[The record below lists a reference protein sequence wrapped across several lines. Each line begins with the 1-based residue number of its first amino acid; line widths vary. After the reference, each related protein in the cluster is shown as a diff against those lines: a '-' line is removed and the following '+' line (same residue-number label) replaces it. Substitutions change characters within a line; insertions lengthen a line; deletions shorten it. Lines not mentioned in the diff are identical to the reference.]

1 MSTSN
6 RAGLI
11 TKIFKVL
18 KKYYKPAIS
27 RQDRPLLEHVLYGCC
42 LENSTAEAVDEVFAR
57 LEQNY
62 FDWNEIR
69 VTSIAELSLS
79 MASLSDPS
87 EAARR
92 LKGALHGIF
101 ETHYAFDIDA
111 LRKQNLGAAVKEF
124 QELGKLTKFGLAYVT
139 QYGLS
144 GHTIPINRTSLQLLV
159 WLGLISE
166 AEAASHRVP
175 GLERTIS
182 KKQGPEFGS
191 LLHQLAV
198 DFAASPFSPRVR
210 NILVEIAPEV
220 KERLPKRAVRKA
232 TVKSKKKVAAKGKEK
247 SADKAPAKKKSAAK
261 AAKKKAAT
269 KKAATKKAATK
280 KAATKKVS
288 RKTTGRAATKK
299 KTAAKSKAAPR
310 GEAKST
316 KSRKKVTKASKKPK
330 AGKSTTK
337 RLAKKKPR

>member
-144 GHTIPINRTSLQLLV
+144 GHTIPINRTSLQILV

-269 KKAATKKAATK
+269 KKAATKK
-280 KAATKKVS
+280 VS

>member
-79 MASLSDPS
+79 MTSLSDPS

-111 LRKQNLGAAVKEF
+111 LRKQNLGAAVKDF

-166 AEAASHRVP
+166 AEAAAYRVP

-198 DFAASPFSPRVR
+198 DFAGSPFSPRVR

-232 TVKSKKKVAAKGKEK
+232 TVKSKKKVAAKGKK
-247 SADKAPAKKKSAAK
+247 KTADTAPTKKKSAAK
-261 AAKKKAAT
+261 VAKKKAAT
-269 KKAATKKAATK
+269 KKAATKKT
-280 KAATKKVS
+280 ATKKVS
-288 RKTTGRAATKK
+288 RKTADRTAAKNVTKK
-299 KTAAKSKAAPR
+299 KTAAKGKAAAR
-310 GEAKST
+310 GGPKST

>member
-139 QYGLS
+139 QCGLS

-166 AEAASHRVP
+166 AEAASYRVP

-261 AAKKKAAT
+261 TANKKAAT
-269 KKAATKKAATK
+269 KKV
-280 KAATKKVS
+280 ATKKVS
-288 RKTTGRAATKK
+288 RKTAGRAATKK
-299 KTAAKSKAAPR
+299 KAAAKSKAAPR

>member
-1 MSTSN
+1 M
-6 RAGLI
+6 
-11 TKIFKVL
+11 
-18 KKYYKPAIS
+18 
-27 RQDRPLLEHVLYGCC
+27 
-42 LENSTAEAVDEVFAR
+42 
-57 LEQNY
+57 
-62 FDWNEIR
+62 
-69 VTSIAELSLS
+69 
-79 MASLSDPS
+79 
-87 EAARR
+87 
-92 LKGALHGIF
+92 KGALHGIF

-139 QYGLS
+139 QCGLS

-166 AEAASHRVP
+166 DEAASYRVP

-261 AAKKKAAT
+261 AATKKTAT
-269 KKAATKKAATK
+269 KKT
-280 KAATKKVS
+280 ATKKVS
-288 RKTTGRAATKK
+288 RKTAGRTAAKNVTKK
-299 KTAAKSKAAPR
+299 KAASKSKAAAR
-310 GEAKST
+310 GEPKST

>member
-124 QELGKLTKFGLAYVT
+124 QQLGKLTKFGLAYVT

-269 KKAATKKAATK
+269 KKAATKKV
-280 KAATKKVS
+280 ATKKVS
-288 RKTTGRAATKK
+288 RKTAGRAATKK
-299 KTAAKSKAAPR
+299 KAAAKSKAAPR

>member
-27 RQDRPLLEHVLYGCC
+27 RQDRSLLEHVLYGCC

-79 MASLSDPS
+79 MASLSDPT

-124 QELGKLTKFGLAYVT
+124 QQLGKLTKFGLAYVT
-139 QYGLS
+139 QHGLS

-166 AEAASHRVP
+166 AEAASYRVP

-182 KKQGPEFGS
+182 KKQGPDFGS

-220 KERLPKRAVRKA
+220 KDRLPKRAVRKA
-232 TVKSKKKVAAKGKEK
+232 AVKSKKKATVKDKKKVADKSPTKKKAAAKGAQKK
-247 SADKAPAKKKSAAK
+247 GTKKKAAAKKVSRK
-261 AAKKKAAT
+261 AAKKKTVA
-269 KKAATKKAATK
+269 K
-280 KAATKKVS
+280 
-288 RKTTGRAATKK
+288 G
-299 KTAAKSKAAPR
+299 KTAQRAGA
-310 GEAKST
+310 
-316 KSRKKVTKASKKPK
+316 KSRKKVAKASKKSK
-330 AGKSTTK
+330 TGKSPTK

>member
-124 QELGKLTKFGLAYVT
+124 QQLGKLTKFGLAYVT
-139 QYGLS
+139 QYVHCVCISNCFCALS
-144 GHTIPINRTSLQLLV
+144 
-159 WLGLISE
+159 
-166 AEAASHRVP
+166 
-175 GLERTIS
+175 
-182 KKQGPEFGS
+182 
-191 LLHQLAV
+191 AV
-198 DFAASPFSPRVR
+198 KVVVV
-210 NILVEIAPEV
+210 LAPERENALAPV
-220 KERLPKRAVRKA
+220 EPSRLSFSSLSPAIKA
-232 TVKSKKKVAAKGKEK
+232 TDCTKGSPYSNELTIVFLEPIVCPVSTLTGTVAP
-247 SADKAPAKKKSAAK
+247 SN
-261 AAKKKAAT
+261 
-269 KKAATKKAATK
+269 
-280 KAATKKVS
+280 
-288 RKTTGRAATKK
+288 
-299 KTAAKSKAAPR
+299 
-310 GEAKST
+310 
-316 KSRKKVTKASKKPK
+316 
-330 AGKSTTK
+330 K
-337 RLAKKKPR
+337 RELCN

>member
-1 MSTSN
+1 M
-6 RAGLI
+6 
-11 TKIFKVL
+11 
-18 KKYYKPAIS
+18 
-27 RQDRPLLEHVLYGCC
+27 EHVLYGCC

-124 QELGKLTKFGLAYVT
+124 QQLGKLTKFGLAYVT

-269 KKAATKKAATK
+269 KKV
-280 KAATKKVS
+280 ATKKVS
-288 RKTTGRAATKK
+288 RKTAGRAATKK
-299 KTAAKSKAAPR
+299 KAAAKSKAAPR

>member
-18 KKYYKPAIS
+18 KKYYKPAIT
-27 RQDRPLLEHVLYGCC
+27 RQDRPLLEYVLYGCC

-79 MASLSDPS
+79 MASLSDPT

-92 LKGALHGIF
+92 LKGTLHGIF
-101 ETHYAFDIDA
+101 ETHYAFDIDG

-124 QELGKLTKFGLAYVT
+124 QQLGKLTKFGLAYVT
-139 QYGLS
+139 QHGLS
-144 GHTIPINRTSLQLLV
+144 GHTIPINRTALQLLV

-166 AEAASHRVP
+166 AEAAAYRVP

-182 KKQGPEFGS
+182 KKQGPDFGS

-210 NILVEIAPEV
+210 NILVEIVPEV
-220 KERLPKRAVRKA
+220 KERLPKRAARKVA
-232 TVKSKKKVAAKGKEK
+232 AKSKKKAVAKGKK
-247 SADKAPAKKKSAAK
+247 RAAASKAPTKKKSDAKKAKKKTVANKTSRKGAGQK
-261 AAKKKAAT
+261 AAKKKAT
-269 KKAATKKAATK
+269 GKRKAVAGD
-280 KAATKKVS
+280 VS
-288 RKTTGRAATKK
+288 KT
-299 KTAAKSKAAPR
+299 
-310 GEAKST
+310 T
-316 KSRKKVTKASKKPK
+316 KSRKKVTKGGKKPK
-330 AGKSTTK
+330 TGKSPTK

>member
-124 QELGKLTKFGLAYVT
+124 QQLGKLTRFGLAYVT

-269 KKAATKKAATK
+269 KKAATKK
-280 KAATKKVS
+280 VS

>member
-124 QELGKLTKFGLAYVT
+124 QQLGKLTKFGLAYVT

-269 KKAATKKAATK
+269 KKAATKK
-280 KAATKKVS
+280 VS
-288 RKTTGRAATKK
+288 RKTAGRAATKK
-299 KTAAKSKAAPR
+299 KAAAKSKAAPR

-330 AGKSTTK
+330 TGKSTTK

>member
-18 KKYYKPAIS
+18 KKYYKPIVP

-42 LENSTAEAVDEVFAR
+42 VENSTAEAVDDVFAR

-79 MASLSDPS
+79 MAPLQDATD
-87 EAARR
+87 AARR
-92 LKGALHGIF
+92 MKGALHGIF

-111 LRKQNLGAAVKEF
+111 LRKQNLGAAVKDF
-124 QELGKLTKFGLAYVT
+124 QQLGKLTKFGLAYVT
-139 QYGLS
+139 QHGLS
-144 GHTIPINRTSLQLLV
+144 GHTIPINRTALQLLV

-166 AEAASHRVP
+166 AEAAAYRVP

-191 LLHQLAV
+191 VLHQLAV

-210 NILVEIAPEV
+210 NILVEISPEV
-220 KERLPKRAVRKA
+220 KDNLPKRAVRK
-232 TVKSKKKVAAKGKEK
+232 TVSK
-247 SADKAPAKKKSAAK
+247 
-261 AAKKKAAT
+261 AKKKAAAKGKKETPAKPSVKKKADGKKGKNEVAAKKATRKSAGRAKAKKTT
-269 KKAATKKAATK
+269 KKRVVAK
-280 KAATKKVS
+280 
-288 RKTTGRAATKK
+288 G
-299 KTAAKSKAAPR
+299 KTAARA
-310 GEAKST
+310 GAKSS
-316 KSRKKVTKASKKPK
+316 KSRKAVRGSKKPK
-330 AGKSTTK
+330 SGKSPTK

>member
-27 RQDRPLLEHVLYGCC
+27 RQERPLLEHVLYGCC

-124 QELGKLTKFGLAYVT
+124 QQLGKLTKFGLAYVT

-269 KKAATKKAATK
+269 KKAATKKV
-280 KAATKKVS
+280 ATKKVS
-288 RKTTGRAATKK
+288 RKTAGRAATKK
-299 KTAAKSKAAPR
+299 KAAAKSKAAPR

>member
-1 MSTSN
+1 
-6 RAGLI
+6 
-11 TKIFKVL
+11 
-18 KKYYKPAIS
+18 
-27 RQDRPLLEHVLYGCC
+27 
-42 LENSTAEAVDEVFAR
+42 VFAR

-79 MASLSDPS
+79 MTSLSDPS

-111 LRKQNLGAAVKEF
+111 LRKQNLGAAVKDF

-166 AEAASHRVP
+166 AEAAAYRVP

-198 DFAASPFSPRVR
+198 DFAGSPFSPRVR

-247 SADKAPAKKKSAAK
+247 TADKAPTKKKSAAK
-261 AAKKKAAT
+261 VAKKKAAT

-280 KAATKKVS
+280 KAVTKKVS
-288 RKTTGRAATKK
+288 RKTADRTAAKNVTKK
-299 KTAAKSKAAPR
+299 KTAAKGKAAAR
-310 GEAKST
+310 GGPKST

>member
-139 QYGLS
+139 QCGLS

-166 AEAASHRVP
+166 AEAASYRVP

-261 AAKKKAAT
+261 AVKKKAAT
-269 KKAATKKAATK
+269 KKV
-280 KAATKKVS
+280 ATKKVS
-288 RKTTGRAATKK
+288 RKTAGRAATKK
-299 KTAAKSKAAPR
+299 KAAAKSKAAPR

>member
-269 KKAATKKAATK
+269 KKAATKK
-280 KAATKKVS
+280 VS

>member
-124 QELGKLTKFGLAYVT
+124 QQLGKLTKFGLAYVT

-166 AEAASHRVP
+166 AEAASYRVP

-269 KKAATKKAATK
+269 KKAATKK
-280 KAATKKVS
+280 VS

>member
-27 RQDRPLLEHVLYGCC
+27 RQDRSLLEHVLYGCC

-79 MASLSDPS
+79 MASLSDPT

-124 QELGKLTKFGLAYVT
+124 QQLGKLTRFGLAYVT
-139 QYGLS
+139 QHGLS

-166 AEAASHRVP
+166 AEAAAYRVP

-182 KKQGPEFGS
+182 KKQGPDFGS

-220 KERLPKRAVRKA
+220 KDRLPKRAVRKA
-232 TVKSKKKVAAKGKEK
+232 AVKSKKKATVKDKKKVADKSPTKKKADAKGAQKKET
-247 SADKAPAKKKSAAK
+247 
-261 AAKKKAAT
+261 KKKAA
-269 KKAATKKAATK
+269 A
-280 KAATKKVS
+280 KKVS
-288 RKTTGRAATKK
+288 RKAAKTPAKK
-299 KTAAKSKAAPR
+299 KVVAKGKTAPR
-310 GEAKST
+310 AGA
-316 KSRKKVTKASKKPK
+316 KSRKKVAKASKKSK
-330 AGKSTTK
+330 TGKSPTK

>member
-79 MASLSDPS
+79 MTSLSDPS

-111 LRKQNLGAAVKEF
+111 LRKQNLGAAVKDF

-166 AEAASHRVP
+166 AEAAAYRVP

-182 KKQGPEFGS
+182 K
-191 LLHQLAV
+191 
-198 DFAASPFSPRVR
+198 
-210 NILVEIAPEV
+210 
-220 KERLPKRAVRKA
+220 
-232 TVKSKKKVAAKGKEK
+232 
-247 SADKAPAKKKSAAK
+247 
-261 AAKKKAAT
+261 
-269 KKAATKKAATK
+269 
-280 KAATKKVS
+280 
-288 RKTTGRAATKK
+288 
-299 KTAAKSKAAPR
+299 
-310 GEAKST
+310 
-316 KSRKKVTKASKKPK
+316 
-330 AGKSTTK
+330 
-337 RLAKKKPR
+337 

>member
-18 KKYYKPAIS
+18 NKCYKPAIS
-27 RQDRPLLEHVLYGCC
+27 RQDRSLLEHVLYGCC

-79 MASLSDPS
+79 MASLSDPT

-124 QELGKLTKFGLAYVT
+124 QQLGKLTKFGLAYVT
-139 QYGLS
+139 QHGLS

-166 AEAASHRVP
+166 AEAAAYRVP

-182 KKQGPEFGS
+182 KKQGPDFGS

-220 KERLPKRAVRKA
+220 KDRLPKRAVRKA
-232 TVKSKKKVAAKGKEK
+232 AVKSKKKATVKDKKKVADKSPTKKKADAKGAQKKETKKKAAAKKV
-247 SADKAPAKKKSAAK
+247 SRK
-261 AAKKKAAT
+261 AAKKKTVA
-269 KKAATKKAATK
+269 KG
-280 KAATKKVS
+280 
-288 RKTTGRAATKK
+288 KTAPRAA
-299 KTAAKSKAAPR
+299 A
-310 GEAKST
+310 
-316 KSRKKVTKASKKPK
+316 KSRKKVAKASKKSK
-330 AGKSTTK
+330 TGKSPTK

>member
-247 SADKAPAKKKSAAK
+247 SADKAPAKKKPAAK
-261 AAKKKAAT
+261 AAK
-269 KKAATKKAATK
+269 KKAATK

>member
-124 QELGKLTKFGLAYVT
+124 QQLGKLTKFGLAYVT

-144 GHTIPINRTSLQLLV
+144 GHTIPINRTSLQILV

-280 KAATKKVS
+280 KVS

>member
-1 MSTSN
+1 M
-6 RAGLI
+6 
-11 TKIFKVL
+11 
-18 KKYYKPAIS
+18 
-27 RQDRPLLEHVLYGCC
+27 
-42 LENSTAEAVDEVFAR
+42 FAR

-124 QELGKLTKFGLAYVT
+124 QQLGKLTKFGLAYVT

-166 AEAASHRVP
+166 AEAASYRVP

-280 KAATKKVS
+280 KVS

>member
-1 MSTSN
+1 M
-6 RAGLI
+6 
-11 TKIFKVL
+11 
-18 KKYYKPAIS
+18 
-27 RQDRPLLEHVLYGCC
+27 EHVLYGCC

-124 QELGKLTKFGLAYVT
+124 QQLGKLTKFGLAYVT

-280 KAATKKVS
+280 KVS